1 MKLCNRKLK
10 TIMATTV
17 TLLLKT
23 AAIAQDGNAGI
34 NEANTKVRSYFAAGT
49 NLMEQRRPR
58 HRESS
63 GCLVWKLCI
72 PGNSCYGYKVILWRL
87 NYSSM
92 HDNLIITLYRYIQKN
107 NPELLADIESNGTAT
122 AYLTSKMQ
130 SIKNLIAELQQKRVP
145 DYELEEICIT
155 QLTADLRPSK
165 YNYIL
170 QLMEEDFQ
178 HEYNKLLSDGLLQ
191 TEAIN
196 MVNEC
201 RPVFEDLNFSEENES
216 NRFIRYAIIGM
227 IKDYFECKSENEIVS
242 NELPRPAKTK

>member
-1 MKLCNRKLK
+1 
-10 TIMATTV
+10 
-17 TLLLKT
+17 
-23 AAIAQDGNAGI
+23 
-34 NEANTKVRSYFAAGT
+34 
-49 NLMEQRRPR
+49 
-58 HRESS
+58 
-63 GCLVWKLCI
+63 
-72 PGNSCYGYKVILWRL
+72 
-87 NYSSM
+87 M